1 MDSDRILRE
10 GLWQQVA
17 RLLREDISGGR
28 LTPGERLLEIDLAD
42 RFGVSRGPIREAFRE
57 LARSGLVVSR
67 PHQGV
72 VVSRPSDAELEEIF
86 VFREVL
92 ETAAARIAQAKV
104 LPEDIDRLGGIL
116 DAMEAAGAS
125 NESAA
130 RKALDLRFHREVF
143 VIADSARLL
152 AAHDDLTTQL
162 LLSATLNEAM
172 NDDVYPPA
180 ALHRGILKALA
191 TDDEERLVAA
201 VKAHYLWAGDRLF
214 GSNGAHSGKRT
225 RKARARGGRKPAAP
239 AG

>member
-17 RLLREDISGGR
+17 RLLREDISAGR
-28 LTPGERLLEIDLAD
+28 LNPGERLLEIDLAE

-92 ETAAARIAQAKV
+92 ETSAARIAQAKV
-104 LPEDIDRLGGIL
+104 LPEDIARLGGIL
-116 DAMEAAGAS
+116 DAMDAARAS
-125 NESAA
+125 KESAA
-130 RKALDLRFHREVF
+130 RKALDLEFHREIF

-162 LLSATLNEAM
+162 LLSATINEAM
-172 NDDVYPPA
+172 DDDVYPPA
-180 ALHRGILKALA
+180 TLHRGILRALS

-214 GSNGAHSGKRT
+214 GSTDGPSGRRT
-225 RKARARGGRKPAAP
+225 RKVRARGSRKHVVG

>member
-1 MDSDRILRE
+1 MDSGRILRE

-17 RLLREDISGGR
+17 RLLREDISAGR
-28 LTPGERLLEIDLAD
+28 LVPGERLLEIDLAD

-104 LPEDIDRLGGIL
+104 LPEDLDRLAGIL
-116 DAMEAAGAS
+116 EAMEAARAR

-130 RKALDLRFHREVF
+130 RKELDLRFHREVF
-143 VIADSARLL
+143 VIAESARLL

-172 NDDVYPPA
+172 DDDVYPPA
-180 ALHRGILKALA
+180 ALHRGILRALA

-214 GSNGAHSGKRT
+214 GRNKGHSNKRAS
-225 RKARARGGRKPAAP
+225 KAPTRGGRQAAAP